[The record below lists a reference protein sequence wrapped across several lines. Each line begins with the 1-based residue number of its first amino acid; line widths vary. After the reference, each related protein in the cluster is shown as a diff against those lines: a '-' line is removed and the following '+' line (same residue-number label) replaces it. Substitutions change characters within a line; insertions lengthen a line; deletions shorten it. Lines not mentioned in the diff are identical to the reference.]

1 MNTEKFIKRI
11 IDNSDNY
18 FQLNELVYQT
28 EEKDHLNRIKFKSL
42 ERNFSAFIYEIQTT
56 PHAPAK
62 NGTIQND

>member
-1 MNTEKFIKRI
+1 MNTEKFIKKV

-42 ERNFSAFIYEIQTT
+42 ERNFSAFIYELQTT
-56 PHAPAK
+56 PYTNTEDK
-62 NGTIQND
+62 TI

>member
-1 MNTEKFIKRI
+1 MNTEKFIKKV

-56 PHAPAK
+56 PYTTTK
-62 NGTIQND
+62 D